1 MRAEPISTLPLENGL
16 TLRLFDLSRPVA
28 TDRWYIGVVG
38 EVAVVPSQIS
48 MVEMPE
54 DLLDV
59 VGDQVVFHQKRE
71 RHFIDDK
78 EMTAAKEGM
87 IRSLTETLVPYL
99 SHPDFPRRLIRKTYL
114 DTLKRYPRQQPRGL

>member
-1 MRAEPISTLPLENGL
+1 
-16 TLRLFDLSRPVA
+16 
-28 TDRWYIGVVG
+28 VVG